1 MARYDVFNGD
11 ADGICALLQLRLA
24 EPADSTLVTGVKRD
38 INLLR
43 QVEPAAGDQITVLD
57 VSMDTNKA
65 ALEDCL
71 AAGAQ
76 VTYVDHHFPGEIP
89 QHGGLDALIDTAPDT
104 CTSLLVNQRL
114 KGRFLPWAVT
124 AAFGD
129 NLNEAAQR
137 AAAPLGLDEQTLE
150 ALAHFGVCIN
160 YNGYGAALEDLH
172 FHPAALYQALLPYTD
187 PRDAL
192 TDSTGPYATLAAGYA
207 EDMAQAEAAELLVDT
222 PAAAALLL
230 PDAPWARRVSG
241 VYGNALANDHP
252 ERAHAVVTASADGTW
267 RISIRAPK
275 AQQSGADALCRRWPT
290 GGGRAGAGGVNA
302 LPRADLEPFLADFSS
317 HWPLA

>member
-24 EPADSTLVTGVKRD
+24 TPAESMLITGVKRD
-38 INLLR
+38 IDLLK
-43 QVEPAAGDQITVLD
+43 QVDAAPGDEITVLD

-65 ALEDCL
+65 ALEACL
-71 AAGAQ
+71 SAGAR

-89 QHGGLDALIDTAPDT
+89 QHGGLDALIDTAPTT

-114 KGRFLPWAVT
+114 AGRFLPWAVT

-129 NLNEAAQR
+129 NLNEAAR
-137 AAAPLGLDEQTLE
+137 KAAEPLGLDNKTLE

-172 FHPAALYQALLPYTD
+172 FHPAALYPALLPYAD

-192 TDSTGPYATLAAGYA
+192 ADGSGPYATLATGYG
-207 EDMAQAEAAELLVDT
+207 EDMAQAEAAEWLLDT

-252 ERAHAVVTASADGTW
+252 DRAHAVVTASADGTW

-275 AQQSGADALCRRWPT
+275 RQQSGADALCRRWPT

-302 LPRADLEPFLADFSS
+302 LPKGDLEPFLADFAQ
-317 HWPLA
+317 HWLAD

>member
-24 EPADSTLVTGVKRD
+24 TPAESTLITGVKRD
-38 INLLR
+38 IDLLK
-43 QVEPAAGDQITVLD
+43 QVAAMPGDEITVLD
-57 VSMDTNKA
+57 VSMDTNRA
-65 ALEDCL
+65 ALDAVL
-71 AAGAQ
+71 GAGAK

-89 QHGGLDALIDTAPDT
+89 QHENLTAHINTDASC
-104 CTSLLVNQRL
+104 CTSLLVNDL
-114 KGRFLPWAVT
+114 LEGRFLPWAVT

-129 NLNEAAQR
+129 NLNDAAR
-137 AAAPLGLDEQTLE
+137 KAAEPLGLDGKTLD

-172 FHPAALYQALLPYTD
+172 FHPAALFKALLPYAD

-192 TDSTGPYATLAAGYA
+192 ADGSGPYATLATGYA

-241 VYGNALANDHP
+241 VYGNALANDYP
-252 ERAHAVVTASADGTW
+252 DRAHAVVTASADGTW

-275 AQQSGADALCRRWPT
+275 RQQSGADALCRRWPT

-302 LPRADLEPFLADFSS
+302 LPKGDLEPFLADFAQ
-317 HWPLA
+317 HWLAD

>member
-192 TDSTGPYATLAAGYA
+192 ADSTGPYATLAAGYA

>member
-38 INLLR
+38 IDLLR

-172 FHPAALYQALLPYTD
+172 FHPAALYQALLPYAD

-192 TDSTGPYATLAAGYA
+192 ADSTGPYATLAAGYA

-302 LPRADLEPFLADFSS
+302 LPWAELEPFLADFSS

>member
-24 EPADSTLVTGVKRD
+24 TPAESTLITGVKRD
-38 INLLR
+38 IDLLK
-43 QVEPAAGDQITVLD
+43 QVAAMPGDEITVLD
-57 VSMDTNKA
+57 VSMDTNRA
-65 ALEDCL
+65 ALDAVL
-71 AAGAQ
+71 GAGAK

-89 QHGGLDALIDTAPDT
+89 QHESLTAHINTDASC
-104 CTSLLVNQRL
+104 CTSLLVNDLL

-129 NLNEAAQR
+129 NLNDAAR
-137 AAAPLGLDEQTLE
+137 KAAEPLGLDGKTLD

-172 FHPAALYQALLPYTD
+172 FHPAALFKALLPYAD

-192 TDSTGPYATLAAGYA
+192 ADGSGPYATLATGYA

-241 VYGNALANDHP
+241 VYGNALANDYP
-252 ERAHAVVTASADGTW
+252 DRAHAVVTASADGTW

-275 AQQSGADALCRRWPT
+275 RQQSGADALCRRWPT

-302 LPRADLEPFLADFSS
+302 LPKGDLEPFLADFAQ
-317 HWPLA
+317 HWLGD

>member
-1 MARYDVFNGD
+1 MAARQ
-11 ADGICALLQLRLA
+11 AA
-24 EPADSTLVTGVKRD
+24 E
-38 INLLR
+38 
-43 QVEPAAGDQITVLD
+43 
-57 VSMDTNKA
+57 
-65 ALEDCL
+65 
-71 AAGAQ
+71 
-76 VTYVDHHFPGEIP
+76 
-89 QHGGLDALIDTAPDT
+89 
-104 CTSLLVNQRL
+104 
-114 KGRFLPWAVT
+114 
-124 AAFGD
+124 
-129 NLNEAAQR
+129 
-137 AAAPLGLDEQTLE
+137 PLGLDGQTLE

-172 FHPAALYQALLPYTD
+172 FHPAELFKALLPYAD

-192 TDSTGPYATLAAGYA
+192 ADNSGPYATLATGYA

-252 ERAHAVVTASADGTW
+252 DRAHAVVTASADGTW

-275 AQQSGADALCRRWPT
+275 RQQSGADALCRRWPT

-302 LPRADLEPFLADFSS
+302 LPKGDLEPFLADFAQ
-317 HWPLA
+317 HWLAD